1 MIAAA
6 VGAVACINE
15 REAAMAIEA
24 LTPTGTRPDVA
35 PVLRVASPFGYPAAA
50 WEARASGEVTLR
62 LFLDRTG
69 TPVPESTSVARSSGV
84 LMLDSAALR
93 QARRLRFTP
102 ARSQG
107 DAVEVSLLLPVRYRH
122 PTGP

>member
-1 MIAAA
+1 MIAIA
-6 VGAVACINE
+6 VSTTACINE

-24 LTPTGTRPDVA
+24 LTPAGTRPDVV
-35 PVLRVASPFGYPAAA
+35 PVLRVASPFGYPATA
-50 WEARASGEVTLR
+50 WEAKASGEVMLR

-84 LMLDSAALR
+84 LTLDSAALR

-102 ARSQG
+102 ARSKG
-107 DAVEVSLLLPVRYRH
+107 EAVEVSLLLPVQYRH